1 MGPGFESQRDH
12 NLRRQ
17 IAQKALQINLCR
29 AFCFWRIVKTT
40 KLLQIGVRNSSEKIK
55 KQIFRSNYSETR
67 YQQGIRNLNMPFN
80 VTVNGNFINV

>member
-1 MGPGFESQRDH
+1 
-12 NLRRQ
+12 
-17 IAQKALQINLCR
+17 
-29 AFCFWRIVKTT
+29 
-40 KLLQIGVRNSSEKIK
+40 VRNSSEKIK